1 MGKGKDKK
9 ILPQLTRQG
18 KERKVYYIYIHLLIL
33 LCQFGLTGC
42 GEL

>member
-18 KERKVYYIYIHLLIL
+18 KERKGKYIIYTFIL

-42 GEL
+42 CEL